1 MDSFTETFKTEKP
14 EILIV
19 DDISEN
25 LQLLSSLLFGRN
37 FNISIATNGKQALE
51 IAQLKPF
58 DLILLDISMPEMD
71 GFEVCQILKKD
82 EKNKDIPIIFLTAR
96 TDIES
101 VTKGF
106 QLGGQDYV
114 TKPFNPQ
121 ELLARVNTHIELKK
135 NRDLLKS
142 INKVLED
149 RVAKRT
155 EQLQQANAQLESL
168 NADLVSAN
176 GKLSKLDKAKND
188 FLLLVNHELRT
199 PLHGISGFT
208 RILQH
213 SLKQTE
219 YVEFIELITKSTERL
234 IRLSESALLITSLRA
249 DHYKAK
255 HVMVAMDSL
264 VDSVLIHLEEKLDEK
279 NITVVKTIQPETVLN
294 TDMTL
299 LKSCLQIIVEN
310 TIRYSPDDSSIE
322 ILVTTDDKF
331 CTLEVVDSGKG
342 FSREVLGTL
351 FNFFATDDVEHES
364 DGFGLGLATA
374 KLIMDTLNGQIIA
387 SNTVDKGASMKL
399 IFNK

>member
-58 DLILLDISMPEMD
+58 DLILLGISMPEMD

-176 GKLSKLDKAKND
+176 EKLSKLDKAKNY

-310 TIRYSPDDSSIE
+310 AVRYSPDDSSIE

>member
-58 DLILLDISMPEMD
+58 DLILLGISMPEMD

-176 GKLSKLDKAKND
+176 EKLSKLDKAKND

-310 TIRYSPDDSSIE
+310 AVRYSPDDSSIE